1 MIQKRWSYLPTPDPV
16 QVKSLSKAINV
27 NEVLATLLI
36 QRGIDDYDKA
46 YSFFRPQL
54 EFLHSPFAMKDMDKA
69 VYRIAMALK
78 NQERI
83 LIYGDYDVDG
93 TTSVALLFSFF
104 RDELNYP
111 NIAFYIPDRYSEGYG
126 ISYKGVDFASDNDF
140 SLVIALDCGIRAV
153 EQTRYAKE
161 KGIDFIICD
170 HHLPGNQLPE
180 VEAIL
185 NPKQPDCSYPF
196 KELCG
201 VGVGFK
207 LLQAISQKLGVAFQ
221 NQIKYLDLVAVGTCS
236 DIVPII
242 GENRIIV
249 YYGLKQLNTNPRP
262 GLKKLIDDTGSQRLF
277 SVEDVVF
284 MIGPRIN
291 AAGRIKHGSGAVELL
306 IATHGDPLMDEMGKM
321 LNENNLE
328 RRGLDKQIT
337 MEAMGLVDQNS
348 NLQLNRSLV
357 VYQPDWHK
365 GVIGIVAS
373 RLVEKYYKPT
383 IVLTG
388 SEGKISGSARS
399 VKGFDVHAA
408 IEMCSEY
415 LENFGGHMY
424 AAGLTLLP
432 ENLELFSQK
441 FEKIVSESLSPERTV
456 PEIQIDAELD
466 ITKINDKF
474 FSVLKQFAPFG
485 PSNMN
490 PVFTSDNVVVLPS
503 SKIVGDNHLKL
514 TISSLYD
521 KSVQLSAI
529 GFNLGQYYNDI
540 IDGQPISIAYNLGE
554 NTWNGKTTIQLEVKD
569 IRTIVHS

>member
-1 MIQKRWSYLPTPDPV
+1 MIQKRWSYLPAPDPV
-16 QVKSLSKAINV
+16 QVKLLSKAINV

-54 EFLHSPFAMKDMDKA
+54 EFLHSPFAMRDMDKA

-93 TTSVALLFSFF
+93 TTAVSLLFSFF
-104 RDELNYP
+104 RDELSYP

-126 ISYKGVDFASDNDF
+126 ISFKGVDFASDNDF
-140 SLVIALDCGIRAV
+140 SLVIALDCGIRAI
-153 EQTRYAKE
+153 EQTRYAKD

-170 HHLPGNQLPE
+170 HHLPGNELPK
-180 VEAIL
+180 VDAIL
-185 NPKQPDCSYPF
+185 NPKQPDCDYPF

-207 LLQAISQKLGVAFQ
+207 LLQALSQKMGVAFQ

-249 YYGLKQLNTNPRP
+249 YYGLKQLNSSPRP
-262 GLKKLIDDTGSQRLF
+262 GLKKLIDDTGTQRIF

-306 IATHGDPLMDEMGKM
+306 IATQGDPLIDEMGKM

-337 MEAMGLVDQNS
+337 MEAMGLVNQNS

-432 ENLELFSQK
+432 ENLEPFCQK
-441 FEKIVSESLSPERTV
+441 FEKIVSESLSPDSIV

-490 PVFTSDNVVVLPS
+490 PVFAADNVVVLPS

-514 TISSLYD
+514 NISYLYN
-521 KSVQLSAI
+521 KNIQLSAI
-529 GFNLGQYYNDI
+529 GFNLGHYYNDI
-540 IDGQPISIAYNLGE
+540 IDGHPISIAYNLGE
-554 NTWNGKTTIQLEVKD
+554 NTWNGKTTIQLEIKD
-569 IRTIVHS
+569 IRTNVHS